1 MQARALHNS
10 SLGLTETVSVTEQD
24 CQDGK
29 LNPVVKHAPAQ
40 CEAVQHAAEAV
51 WSALV
56 HKAIQREARSK
67 RFDEVWPQI
76 LEGLILKGMSGVY

>member
-1 MQARALHNS
+1 MAAVQARALHNS
-10 SLGLTETVSVTEQD
+10 SLGLTETEQD

-29 LNPVVKHAPAQ
+29 LISVVKHAPAQ
-40 CEAVQHAAEAV
+40 CETVQHAAEAV

-76 LEGLILKGMSGVY
+76 VEGLIFQGISGAY